1 MTATGSKANICE
13 YVSNLYIRGL
23 TMNQQKNTHV
33 GIALLGAGVVGRGV
47 ISILQQQSELLRQ
60 RTGLV
65 FDLLHVVC
73 RDPSRHADLA
83 KQYSLTTDAAK
94 AIADPKVQIVVEV
107 MGGLGADEQIA
118 AALRAG
124 KHIVTANKALLA
136 AKGAELFQLAKQNN
150 RSIGFEASCGGGI
163 PIIDALTR
171 GLLGNRID
179 ALAGIINGTCNFI
192 LTQMSQKHWGYAE
205 ALKEA
210 QQLGFAEAD
219 PTLDVSGRDAAQK
232 LAILASLAFNVAV
245 SESDI
250 AVTGVDTLQADDIR
264 FADELGYTIKLLAI
278 AERENDALALRVHP
292 TLVHH
297 GELLADVSGSFNAI
311 SIYGH
316 AIGHQFFYGRG
327 AGQLPTAS
335 AVVAD
340 ILGVALGI
348 IPHAFERLNIYPGQ
362 LPPAKVLPF
371 DQLQSRYYLRVTAA
385 DEPGVF
391 AQITAAL
398 GKHGISLSGVYQ
410 KEIEAGTSTV
420 PVVVT
425 THKATEGAMQAALKE
440 IDALPTIR
448 AQTAC
453 LRIVDAPKEFA

>member
-1 MTATGSKANICE
+1 MDSP
-13 YVSNLYIRGL
+13 
-23 TMNQQKNTHV
+23 V

-47 ISILQQQSELLRQ
+47 LDILSRQAELLRA
-60 RTGLV
+60 RTGLTFEV
-65 FDLLHVVC
+65 RHIVARDLKKHQ
-73 RDPSRHADLA
+73 DLA
-83 KQYSLTTDAAK
+83 SKHTLSSDVK
-94 AIADPKVQIVVEV
+94 RAIEDPKVHVVVEV
-107 MGGLGADEQIA
+107 MGGTTHASDAIIA
-118 AALRAG
+118 ALKAG
-124 KHIVTANKALLA
+124 KHVVTANKALLA
-136 AKGAELFQLAKQNN
+136 LKGAEIFKLAKQHKV
-150 RSIGFEASCGGGI
+150 SLGFEASCGGGI

-192 LTQMSQKHWGYAE
+192 LTQMSQKQWGYE
-205 ALKEA
+205 QALKEA
-210 QQLGFAEAD
+210 QKLGFAEAD

-250 AVTGVDTLQADDIR
+250 HITGIDSLQADDIR
-264 FADELGYTIKLLAI
+264 FADELGYSIKLLAI
-278 AERENDALALRVHP
+278 AERTDSKLALRVHP
-292 TLVHH
+292 TLIHH

-311 SIYGH
+311 SVYGH

-327 AGQLPTAS
+327 AGQMPTAS

-340 ILGVALGI
+340 ILGIAMGV
-348 IPHAFERLNIYPGQ
+348 IPHAFERLNLYPGN
-362 LPPAKVLPF
+362 LPKANVLPF
-371 DQLQSRYYLRVTAA
+371 DDLVSRYYLRVSAA

-410 KEIEAGTSTV
+410 REVDAATSAV

-425 THKATEGAMQAALKE
+425 THKAREGAVQAALKE
-440 IDALPTIR
+440 INALPTIR
-448 AQTAC
+448 ANTVC
-453 LRIVDAPKEFA
+453 LRIVDAPAEFA

>member
-1 MTATGSKANICE
+1 ME
-13 YVSNLYIRGL
+13 
-23 TMNQQKNTHV
+23 QQMNTHV
-33 GIALLGAGVVGRGV
+33 GIALLGSGVVGRGV
-47 ISILQQQSELLRQ
+47 ISILEQQSELLRQ
-60 RTGLV
+60 RTGLA
-65 FDLLHVVC
+65 FDILHVVC
-73 RDPSRHADLA
+73 RDLKKNEDLA
-83 KQYSLTTDAAK
+83 GKYPLTTDAAK
-94 AIADPKVQIVVEV
+94 AVSDPKVQIVVEV
-107 MGGLGADEQIA
+107 MGGLGAHEQIA
-118 AALRAG
+118 AAMKAG
-124 KHIVTANKALLA
+124 KHVVTANKALLA
-136 AKGAELFQLAKQNN
+136 ARGAEIFQLAKQHK
-150 RSIGFEASCGGGI
+150 RCIGFEASCGGGI

-192 LTQMSQKHWGYAE
+192 LSQMSQKHWGYAE

-232 LAILASLAFNVAV
+232 LSILASLAFNVAV

-250 AVTGVDTLQADDIR
+250 SVTGIDTLQGDDIK

-278 AERENDALALRVHP
+278 AERKGEALALRVHP

-340 ILGVALGI
+340 IIGVALGI
-348 IPHAFERLNIYPGQ
+348 IPQAFERLNIYPGQ
-362 LPPAKVLPF
+362 LPPAKVLPI
-371 DQLQSRYYLRVTAA
+371 DQLRSRYYLRVTAA

-398 GKHGISLSGVYQ
+398 GRHSISLSGVYQ

-448 AQTAC
+448 AKTVC
-453 LRIVDAPKEFA
+453 LRIVDSPKEFA